1 MRSYQKQYRNLESI
15 IQHTLRS
22 SFFFYKNWNTVC
34 VIHNKTCLHVIGV
47 VQYERSAQRHW
58 NRVNMYCLSFCLEEF
73 SVFLFDAGRY
83 MSVIKPLLVL
93 LTMAV
98 FALTGVDVELCW
110 PCWSRFLFI
119 FLSLARLFWNQIFTC
134 EPQSQNDSPDWTNHE
149 ASSCTRHILCLMH
162 KRYICQTSVLVNFND
177 ADISALHSE
186 LFLQ

>member
-83 MSVIKPLLVL
+83 IVCHQAVIGAADHGGVCTDRCGRGALLTLLESLLVH
-93 LTMAV
+93 
-98 FALTGVDVELCW
+98 FPFFG
-110 PCWSRFLFI
+110 S
-119 FLSLARLFWNQIFTC
+119 
-134 EPQSQNDSPDWTNHE
+134 
-149 ASSCTRHILCLMH
+149 
-162 KRYICQTSVLVNFND
+162 SVLKPD
-177 ADISALHSE
+177 LHLWTAESKWFAW
-186 LFLQ
+186 LNKPWGF